1 MTNRQ
6 LLLIRHAKA
15 GPHGEPDIE
24 RQLAKRG
31 RADAAA
37 IGHWLTEHGLIP
49 DRILVSP
56 ATRARQTW
64 QLAADA
70 AGVTTEPVVDERIYH
85 NTVDALLRAAVQTP
99 PDVRTL
105 AIVGHNPSME
115 DLAIGLD
122 DGTGDPT
129 ARTELTSN
137 YPTGGVT
144 VFAVGADWSGLGA
157 GTGTLVGFGVP
168 RG

>member
-1 MTNRQ
+1 MTSRQ

-15 GPHGEPDIE
+15 ERHGEVDIE
-24 RQLAKRG
+24 RRLAKRG

-37 IGHWLTEHGLIP
+37 IGRWLTEHGLIP
-49 DRILVSP
+49 DRIVVSP
-56 ATRARQTW
+56 ATRARETW

-70 AGVTTEPVVDERIYH
+70 AGVTAKPVVDERIYR
-85 NTVDALLRAAVQTP
+85 NTVDDLLQAVAQTP
-99 PDVRTL
+99 RGVRTL

-115 DLAIGLD
+115 DLAVALD
-122 DGTGDPT
+122 DGTGDAA

-137 YPTGGVT
+137 YPTGGVA

-157 GTGTLVGFGVP
+157 GSGTLTGFGVP

>member
-1 MTNRQ
+1 MSIRQ

-15 GPHGEPDIE
+15 EPHGEVDIE
-24 RQLAKRG
+24 RRLAKRG

-37 IGHWLTEHGLIP
+37 IGRWLAEHELIP
-49 DRILVSP
+49 DRVVVSP
-56 ATRARQTW
+56 AARARQTW
-64 QLAADA
+64 RLAAKA
-70 AGVTTEPVVDERIYH
+70 AGVTAKPVVDERIYR
-85 NTVDALLRAAVQTP
+85 NTVDDLLQAAAQTP
-99 PDVRTL
+99 RVVQTL

-115 DLAIGLD
+115 DLAVALD
-122 DGTGDPT
+122 DGTGDAT

-137 YPTGGVT
+137 YPTGGVA